1 MVFMFFCPAFLLLT
15 PPPPTPRRYG
25 PKRGASAAAVAPVLP
40 TTPGSPIAVAA
51 RVISQEESVRSTL
64 RMKRAAEAIALEDAR
79 ILAEV
84 KRQEEQRRR
93 QSEHRVAASPP
104 LPRTKD
110 DHGDDP
116 AEEEEDARARGSLPS
131 NPMSCCTLCPCMTKK
146 QAEKMRVRALR
157 VLAAR
162 EEAEI
167 DQDRALA
174 LTLEVL
180 RRKHADKRRGV
191 STLPSVPGNK
201 RAHSP
206 PRKSRRPDNHRTTLA
221 RRVKDSAARLCGLS
235 QAQVL
240 LLRRS
245 RKLGR
250 EGDAPRTV
258 SERRTEQLAQP
269 KEHRPATRTRCGR
282 VMTLVSSSNTSVAA
296 LAAREVQMKTR
307 WYLVV
312 RRQLASKVSRNPA
325 TDALVEELT
334 KTMTDKEKRAF
345 LHACLADA
353 KECTHRPY
361 TRSAAAVARHRRG
374 GAGDGATGGGEE
386 AKDGS
391 GPGASIDAFLYRM
404 DAQER
409 AKNAAMEHRR
419 GELAY
424 KAVLDKRVCP
434 DCGAEQSYDEVE
446 EKRKICPNCEA
457 EYRKPKTWAS
467 VRKIRTFAL
476 GSHRSYDGAEG
487 ERLFWED
494 IEDDF
499 FCRLQH
505 DAARRQASLESRSA
519 ALYQDWTFRPTLS
532 AASERV
538 VDESAWAGSFS
549 KLLYTFRLS
558 PALHPGQLDSG
569 VHVKVGADLSLH
581 LAATRTHLLASRT
594 F

>member
-1 MVFMFFCPAFLLLT
+1 
-15 PPPPTPRRYG
+15 
-25 PKRGASAAAVAPVLP
+25 
-40 TTPGSPIAVAA
+40 
-51 RVISQEESVRSTL
+51 
-64 RMKRAAEAIALEDAR
+64 MKRAAEAIALEDAR
-79 ILAEV
+79 IPAEV

-93 QSEHRVAASPP
+93 QSERRVVASPP
-104 LPRTKD
+104 LPRTED

-116 AEEEEDARARGSLPS
+116 AEEEDDARAR
-131 NPMSCCTLCPCMTKK
+131 

-157 VLAAR
+157 ALAAR
-162 EEAEI
+162 EEAAI
-167 DQDRALA
+167 DRDRALE

-191 STLPSVPGNK
+191 STFPSAPGNK
-201 RAHSP
+201 RVHSP
-206 PRKSRRPDNHRTTLA
+206 PRKSRRPDDHQTSLA
-221 RRVKDSAARLCGLS
+221 RRVKDSAASRSCGLS

-245 RKLGR
+245 KKLDR
-250 EGDAPRTV
+250 EGGAPRTV

-269 KEHRPATRTRCGR
+269 KEHRPATRTR
-282 VMTLVSSSNTSVAA
+282 
-296 LAAREVQMKTR
+296 
-307 WYLVV
+307 
-312 RRQLASKVSRNPA
+312 NPA
-325 TDALVEELT
+325 TEALVQELT

-361 TRSAAAVARHRRG
+361 TRSAAAGARHRRG

-386 AKDGS
+386 AKHGS

-424 KAVLDKRVCP
+424 KAALDKRVCP
-434 DCGAEQSYDEVE
+434 GCGAEQSYDEVE

-467 VRKIRTFAL
+467 VRKGFLNRVEAFQESKREAFQAATQSRMRTFAL
-476 GSHRSYDGAEG
+476 GSHRSYDGAER

-494 IEDDF
+494 IGDDF
-499 FCRLQH
+499 VYR
-505 DAARRQASLESRSA
+505 
-519 ALYQDWTFRPTLS
+519 
-532 AASERV
+532 
-538 VDESAWAGSFS
+538 
-549 KLLYTFRLS
+549 
-558 PALHPGQLDSG
+558 
-569 VHVKVGADLSLH
+569 
-581 LAATRTHLLASRT
+581 
-594 F
+594 

>member
-1 MVFMFFCPAFLLLT
+1 
-15 PPPPTPRRYG
+15 
-25 PKRGASAAAVAPVLP
+25 
-40 TTPGSPIAVAA
+40 
-51 RVISQEESVRSTL
+51 
-64 RMKRAAEAIALEDAR
+64 MKRAAEAIALEDAR
-79 ILAEV
+79 ILAQA

-93 QSEHRVAASPP
+93 HSEHRVAASPP
-104 LPRTKD
+104 FPRPED

-116 AEEEEDARARGSLPS
+116 AEEEDDDARAR
-131 NPMSCCTLCPCMTKK
+131 

-157 VLAAR
+157 ALVAR

-167 DQDRALA
+167 DRDRALE

-191 STLPSVPGNK
+191 STIPSAPGSK

-206 PRKSRRPDNHRTTLA
+206 PRKSRRPDDHRTNLA
-221 RRVKDSAARLCGLS
+221 RRVKDSAASRSCGLS

-269 KEHRPATRTRCGR
+269 KEHRPATR
-282 VMTLVSSSNTSVAA
+282 A
-296 LAAREVQMKTR
+296 
-307 WYLVV
+307 
-312 RRQLASKVSRNPA
+312 RNPA
-325 TDALVEELT
+325 TEALVEELT
-334 KTMTDKEKRAF
+334 RTMTDTEKRAF

-361 TRSAAAVARHRRG
+361 TRSAAAAARHRRG
-374 GAGDGATGGGEE
+374 GAGDGGTGGGEE

-391 GPGASIDAFLYRM
+391 GPGTSIDAFLYRM

-434 DCGAEQSYDEVE
+434 GCGAEQSYDEVE

-467 VRKIRTFAL
+467 VRKDFLNRVEAFQESKREAFQAAMQGTMRTYAL
-476 GSHRSYDGAEG
+476 GSRRSCDGAER

-499 FCRLQH
+499 V
-505 DAARRQASLESRSA
+505 
-519 ALYQDWTFRPTLS
+519 FR
-532 AASERV
+532 
-538 VDESAWAGSFS
+538 
-549 KLLYTFRLS
+549 
-558 PALHPGQLDSG
+558 
-569 VHVKVGADLSLH
+569 
-581 LAATRTHLLASRT
+581 
-594 F
+594 

>member
-1 MVFMFFCPAFLLLT
+1 MQETQQCRTESLDGT
-15 PPPPTPRRYG
+15 RRPPPLTPRRYG
-25 PKRGASAAAVAPVLP
+25 PKRGASAAVASPVLP
-40 TTPGSPIAVAA
+40 TTPGSPVAVAA

-93 QSEHRVAASPP
+93 QSEHRVAGSPP
-104 LPRTKD
+104 PPRPED

-116 AEEEEDARARGSLPS
+116 AEEEEDARAR
-131 NPMSCCTLCPCMTKK
+131 

-157 VLAAR
+157 ALAAR

-167 DQDRALA
+167 DRDRALE

-191 STLPSVPGNK
+191 GTIPSAPAYK

-206 PRKSRRPDNHRTTLA
+206 PRKSRRPDDHRTSLA
-221 RRVKDSAARLCGLS
+221 RRVKDSAASRSCGLS

-269 KEHRPATRTRCGR
+269 KEHRPATRTR
-282 VMTLVSSSNTSVAA
+282 
-296 LAAREVQMKTR
+296 
-307 WYLVV
+307 
-312 RRQLASKVSRNPA
+312 NPA
-325 TDALVEELT
+325 TEALVEELT
-334 KTMTDKEKRAF
+334 KTMTDKEKRGF

-361 TRSAAAVARHRRG
+361 TRSAAAAARHRRG
-374 GAGDGATGGGEE
+374 GAGVGATGGGEE

-434 DCGAEQSYDEVE
+434 GCGAEQSYDEVE

-467 VRKIRTFAL
+467 VRKDFLNRVEAFQESKREAFQAATQCRMRTLAL
-476 GSHRSYDGAEG
+476 GSHRSYDGAER

-499 FCRLQH
+499 VYR
-505 DAARRQASLESRSA
+505 
-519 ALYQDWTFRPTLS
+519 
-532 AASERV
+532 
-538 VDESAWAGSFS
+538 
-549 KLLYTFRLS
+549 
-558 PALHPGQLDSG
+558 
-569 VHVKVGADLSLH
+569 
-581 LAATRTHLLASRT
+581 
-594 F
+594 